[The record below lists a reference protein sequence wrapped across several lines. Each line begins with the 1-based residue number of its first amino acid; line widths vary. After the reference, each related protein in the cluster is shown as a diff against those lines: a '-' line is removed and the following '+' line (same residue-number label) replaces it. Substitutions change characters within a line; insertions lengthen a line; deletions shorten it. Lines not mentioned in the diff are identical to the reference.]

1 MLCIALSS
9 WLSTCLSTTQP
20 SLFWPLIISSGHRF
34 LGNYYFTCRF
44 SIAFQVIFFE
54 KPWSS
59 IFRISFCTINDFN
72 ACFSCSNYL
81 LVTDFNDFFSSYR
94 RVTGLI
100 ITHQRAALF
109 TARRQEMIEVLER
122 TFFYLLTHP
131 VVHSL
136 HSEIPFQVGW
146 YFLYVNHSLH
156 LVDGGCQRVR
166 SQGTENRDW
175 DMFDRVGIVTI
186 PLL

>member
-81 LVTDFNDFFSSYR
+81 LVTDFNDFFLVIVVSLVWSLR
-94 RVTGLI
+94 IR
-100 ITHQRAALF
+100 
-109 TARRQEMIEVLER
+109 ER
-122 TFFYLLTHP
+122 PFLLP
-131 VVHSL
+131 VVKRWSKFLRGPSFTCSL
-136 HSEIPFQVGW
+136 IRWSTHRILRSLFRLVGT
-146 YFLYVNHSLH
+146 LSSLH
-156 LVDGGCQRVR
+156 LFEGGC
-166 SQGTENRDW
+166 
-175 DMFDRVGIVTI
+175 
-186 PLL
+186 